1 MHAGVLQDI
10 TIILIAALAVTLL
23 FHRLKIPEIIGFL
36 ITGALIGPAGFAL
49 VKEGAALPV
58 IAEVG
63 VIFLLFTIG
72 LEFSLKEFFRIRKL
86 VALGGGLQVA
96 LTVAISVAIASFL
109 GFPFSEAL
117 LFGFIL
123 SMSSTVIVLSSLESK
138 RLTNSPA
145 GALALSVLLFQDI
158 AVVPMALIIPL
169 LGAHQS
175 ELLDQIISLAT
186 NFLLLGLVVFI
197 LHKFI
202 INHLMTVIAKAR
214 SQEIF
219 TIGVFAICMGGAFL
233 TGAAGMSMPLG
244 AFIAGLILSESEFG
258 YQAAN
263 TVHSFRNLFSS
274 FFFVSV
280 GMLLDPNIVLSD
292 PLVIGVLCLVIL
304 AIKWTT
310 GIAAIRLLGFPA
322 RTAIVV
328 GLLLGQIGEFAFIL
342 ADLGVKNEIL
352 SSYGYQVF
360 LAASI
365 ITMIMSPGF
374 IGAAPALAYRITRK
388 SAEEHGIKDGSFIK
402 SEAESELSDHVIIV
416 GFGING
422 KNLAFAAKSHQ
433 IPYIIIETNPETVT
447 QEKNAGEPIMFGD
460 ASFPHVLEKAGI
472 ERARILCVL
481 IGDPFST
488 RKIVDSARRIN
499 AGIHIIVRSRQVQE
513 VDKLISLGAQEV
525 VPEEFETSLEIFS
538 RVLRNYLVP
547 ETTIEDMTE
556 DLRQQQYIK
565 MTNPGQ
571 KTSVDSSAVTIPQLT
586 VETVQV
592 GQNFKDRGKTLQE
605 LDIRNR
611 FGITIVGLQR
621 SGSTIENP
629 SAQERIQAGDYLF
642 VVGKRRNV
650 QRFARSI
657 AD

>member
-1 MHAGVLQDI
+1 MHAQALQDI
-10 TIILIAALAVTLL
+10 TLILIAALAVTLI

-36 ITGALIGPAGFAL
+36 ITGALIGPAGLKL

-86 VALGGGLQVA
+86 VALGGGLQVI
-96 LTVAISVAIASFL
+96 LTVIISGAIAILL
-109 GFPFSEAL
+109 GFPLNEAV

-145 GALALSVLLFQDI
+145 GALALSILLFQDI

-169 LGAHQS
+169 LGAAQS
-175 ELLDQIISLAT
+175 ELAGQIATLAT
-186 NFLLLGLVVFI
+186 NFLLLGLAVYI
-197 LHKFI
+197 LHKFV
-202 INHLMTVIAKAR
+202 INHLMNLIAKAR

-233 TGAAGMSMPLG
+233 TGTVGMSMPLG

-280 GMLLDPNIVLSD
+280 GMMLDPNIVFSD
-292 PLVIGVLCLVIL
+292 PLVIGVLCLIIL
-304 AIKWTT
+304 AIKWAT
-310 GIAAIRLLGFPA
+310 GIAAVRLLGFPA

-342 ADLGVKNEIL
+342 SDLGVKNNIL

-374 IGAAPALAYRITRK
+374 IGVAPALAYRITRR

-402 SEAESELSDHVIIV
+402 SEMESELSDHVIIV

-422 KNLAFAAKSHQ
+422 KNLAFAAKSHK
-433 IPYIIIETNPETVT
+433 IPYIIVETNPDTVT
-447 QEKNAGEPIMFGD
+447 KEKSEGEPIMFGD

-547 ETTIEDMTE
+547 ENTIEDMTE

-565 MTNPGQ
+565 MTNPSAKPGMN
-571 KTSVDSSAVTIPQLT
+571 TSAFAIPQLT
-586 VETVQV
+586 IETVQV
-592 GQNFKDRGKTLQE
+592 GLNYKDRGKTLQE
-605 LDIRNR
+605 LDVRNR
-611 FGITIVGLQR
+611 FGITIVGVQR
-621 SGSTIENP
+621 GGAVIENP
-629 SAQERIQAGDYLF
+629 SAQEYLGSGDYVF

-650 QRFARSI
+650 QRFARAI